1 MIKKITLCALTLAL
15 SATFGL
21 AQTTTTT
28 PTTSDDYHKF
38 EVFGGYSNNQ
48 VDSGISDDN
57 EDIEDFFDDR
67 EGFNGFNV
75 SAVGNF
81 NRYIGAKVDVS
92 GHYKNLSFSTPA
104 IGTTSSREFDADAS
118 LYNILGGVQV
128 KDNAKEGSRFRPFGH
143 ALIGVAT
150 SKVEVEDAFFSSTFC
165 AQTGVVCPIEINDR
179 ETGFAAAIG
188 GGIDIKATDRFSIRA
203 IQVDYNPNRL
213 GGSTQ
218 HNFRF
223 GFGVVFH

>member
-1 MIKKITLCALTLAL
+1 MIKKIALCALTLAF
-15 SATFGL
+15 SATLGL
-21 AQTTTTT
+21 AQTTTG
-28 PTTSDDYHKF
+28 SDYHKF

-48 VDSGISDDN
+48 VDVGVSDDN

-81 NRYIGAKVDVS
+81 NRYLGAKVDFS
-92 GHYKNLSFSTPA
+92 GHYKNIGFQAPAVGTTPA
-104 IGTTSSREFDADAS
+104 RDFDADAS
-118 LYNILGGVQV
+118 LYNVLGGIQV
-128 KDNAKEGSRFRPFGH
+128 KDNRKEGSRVRPFGH
-143 ALIGVAT
+143 ALIGVAS
-150 SKVEVEDAFFSSTFC
+150 SKVEVENAFFSSPFC

-188 GGIDIKATDRFSIRA
+188 GGVDVKVTNRFSVRA
-203 IQVDYNPNRL
+203 IQVDYNPTRL
-213 GGSTQ
+213 YDSTQ